1 MFNIKL
7 DSGHILARCSY
18 MALDTLVKAAAMAVA
33 SCLQDLDKVTKLP
46 VPTTLHK
53 EISQFL

>member
-1 MFNIKL
+1 MNP
-7 DSGHILARCSY
+7 ILCTSSPHERCSY